1 MASSRWLTHHDPEH
15 QDRCVHLG
23 PVLVC
28 GRCVVLY
35 PIVLATAILT
45 VAADVRP
52 DAAIIAAMWLL
63 PVPMVIEWI
72 AEHAGVATYVPWRQR
87 LLTALAAPGFGLA
100 LGEHLRHPFT
110 LVAVLPV
117 LTWVVVCAASALWS
131 AHTAST
137 DDTWEAEYEQ
147 AEAARRSA
155 LEALLGSHDDP
166 ARRG

>member
-1 MASSRWLTHHDPEH
+1 M
-15 QDRCVHLG
+15 HLG

-35 PIVLATAILT
+35 PIVLATAILA

-52 DAAIIAAMWLL
+52 DVATIAAMWLL

-72 AEHAGVATYVPWRQR
+72 AEHAGAASYVPWRQR
-87 LLTALAAPGFGLA
+87 LLTAVAAPGFGLA

-110 LVAVLPV
+110 LVAVAPV

-131 AHTAST
+131 AHNASA
-137 DDTWEAEYEQ
+137 DEAWEEEHEQ
-147 AEAARRSA
+147 AEATRRSA
-155 LEALLGSHDDP
+155 LEALLGSQDDP
-166 ARRG
+166 ARRS